1 MNQIKF
7 PVLSK
12 EEVGKS
18 LFLRLSRRYCNRI
31 SFRCKTCWSEL
42 IVSDQ
47 RFATAVYEGRDR
59 ALCPICGDDM
69 FVVSFEVRDK

>member
-1 MNQIKF
+1 MNQIKL

-12 EEVGKS
+12 EEVKKS
-18 LFLRLSRRYCNRI
+18 LFFRLSRRYCKQI

-59 ALCPICGDDM
+59 ALCPICVDDM
-69 FVVSFEVRDK
+69 FVASFEVRDE

>member
-7 PVLSK
+7 PILSK
-12 EEVGKS
+12 EEVKKS
-18 LFLRLSRRYCNRI
+18 LFFRLSMRYCKQI

-47 RFATAVYEGRDR
+47 RFTTAVYEGRDR

-69 FVVSFEVRDK
+69 FVVSFEVRDE